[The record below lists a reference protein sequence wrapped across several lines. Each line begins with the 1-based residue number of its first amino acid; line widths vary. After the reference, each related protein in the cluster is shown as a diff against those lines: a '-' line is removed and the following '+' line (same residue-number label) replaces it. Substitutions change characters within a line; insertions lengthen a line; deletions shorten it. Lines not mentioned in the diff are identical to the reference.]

1 MPASIETQKE
11 VYRKVVVT
19 QGLLAACIK
28 LARALKTQVREDVSD
43 IQHFAQ
49 PYPEMFGCAEDAL
62 SMILDDIVE
71 PIYKLDVLKT
81 KLEDKLRTIPL
92 PFGD

>member
-1 MPASIETQKE
+1 
-11 VYRKVVVT
+11 
-19 QGLLAACIK
+19 
-28 LARALKTQVREDVSD
+28 
-43 IQHFAQ
+43 
-49 PYPEMFGCAEDAL
+49 MFGCAEDAL
-62 SMILDDIVE
+62 TMILDDIVE